1 MAPFFASLL
10 KIHCYSNCCAV
21 YYSGRLFRC
30 QGEGG
35 FFAGSAACGAVFEF
49 AGLRACGDDA
59 FIYGLSCPGGFF
71 RGNFIAPLFFC
82 LKFLL
87 SPSTRSGRAGA
98 PTFLLLQKSRQK
110 TGAREFHPLAN
121 PRTKVGCWT
130 PPFGNPQVL
139 AGAVNLAELLAAS
152 RLELRCRWGRPRARA
167 RSPRLPHLHRF
178 VWGLRPLAPQGFQTG
193 KFAGRA
199 PVGGFGPPCPRVS
212 QREKFADHARTRMVP
227 RSLRLCGQ
235 RPRKSA
241 GSSCREAARS
251 SVTPLARLWP
261 QATLARPPVGESQ
274 RGRSPLWPVFA
285 YFLLARK

>member
-1 MAPFFASLL
+1 MFLGGSPQGPGFLFLLLSLL
-10 KIHCYSNCCAV
+10 C
-21 YYSGRLFRC
+21 F
-30 QGEGG
+30 
-35 FFAGSAACGAVFEF
+35 
-49 AGLRACGDDA
+49 
-59 FIYGLSCPGGFF
+59 
-71 RGNFIAPLFFC
+71 
-82 LKFLL
+82 LKFLIYPL
-87 SPSTRSGRAGA
+87 DALGPRRA

-167 RSPRLPHLHRF
+167 RSPPLPHLHRF
-178 VWGLRPLAPQGFQTG
+178 GFGGCAPLPPRFPKG
-193 KFAGRA
+193 KVCRSCA
-199 PVGGFGPPCPRVS
+199 PVGGFGPLAPAFPKRERLPIMRASAWDRV
-212 QREKFADHARTRMVP
+212 RNGFCGNAFAN
-227 RSLRLCGQ
+227 LR
-235 RPRKSA
+235 

-251 SVTPLARLWP
+251 SVTPLARLCRRHSS
-261 QATLARPPVGESQ
+261 ATASGESQ